1 MSRNGPYPPR
11 KWIVLDFAH
20 SWPSLHVWLKSRNKQ
35 MSRTIIVTQAAPA
48 APPSYSQ
55 AVKAAGLVF
64 VSGTAPVDP
73 STGQLV
79 KGPVQAQV
87 AQCLRNISA
96 ILTAAGSGLEKA
108 VSATLIV
115 AEEEDFAGAN
125 EEWLKWFPEN
135 PPARQGAK
143 MPVRIPDMK
152 VSVAM
157 IAEA

>member
-1 MSRNGPYPPR
+1 
-11 KWIVLDFAH
+11 
-20 SWPSLHVWLKSRNKQ
+20 
-35 MSRTIIVTQAAPA
+35 MSRTIITAAAAPA

-55 AVKAAGLVF
+55 AIKSGELVF
-64 VSGTAPVDP
+64 VSGTAPIDP

-79 KGPVQAQV
+79 KGSVQVQV

-96 ILTAAGSGLEKA
+96 ILEAAGSCLEKA
-108 VSATLIV
+108 VSATLII
-115 AEEEDFAGAN
+115 ADEDDFAGAN
-125 EEWLKWFPEN
+125 EEWLKWFPKD

-152 VSVAM
+152 VSIAI

>member
-1 MSRNGPYPPR
+1 
-11 KWIVLDFAH
+11 
-20 SWPSLHVWLKSRNKQ
+20 